1 MQVVLGLVLLA
12 IAYVGLF
19 VMVEKIG
26 RMAIKHTAPY
36 TAAIIVASLAIGWAG
51 WGFVLDNSFE
61 GFMASIG
68 SLFLTV
74 PMLIAQR
81 RS

>member
-51 WGFVLDNSFE
+51 WGSFWTIHSK
-61 GFMASIG
+61 ASWLRLEV
-68 SLFLTV
+68 S
-74 PMLIAQR
+74 
-81 RS
+81 S